1 MSKISVKIEMGKEQ
15 TTQFTVDNINEIEA
29 KLKDLHGLSAF
40 ERDYFKNK
48 GTLDKQI
55 ASGWYY
61 LENSVNYS
69 DLCAAREIMDAA
81 KVPPKSR
88 TWRYRSYM
96 TQLEKN
102 DG

>member
-29 KLKDLHGLSAF
+29 KLKDLHGLSDF
-40 ERDYFKNK
+40 ERDYFTKK

-61 LENSVNYS
+61 LENSVTYN
-69 DLCAAREIMDAA
+69 DLCAARESMDAA
-81 KVPPKSR
+81 KVPPKR
-88 TWRYRSYM
+88 RAR
-96 TQLEKN
+96 
-102 DG
+102 

>member
-1 MSKISVKIEMGKEQ
+1 MGKISVKIELGKDYV
-15 TTQFTVDNINEIEA
+15 TQFTVDNVNEIED
-29 KLKDLHGLSAF
+29 KLKDWHELSPFAK
-40 ERDYFKNK
+40 EHYTKK
-48 GTLDKQI
+48 GTLAKEI

-88 TWRYRSYM
+88 SR
-96 TQLEKN
+96 
-102 DG
+102 